1 MDAIDTQLAL
11 AEFEEAWVAVRYH
24 EGQASVAD
32 VQQAIRR
39 VNKLRRLADQVTRT
53 SGCPTFGGPGSTS
66 RRATSH

>member
-11 AEFEEAWVAVRYH
+11 AEFEEAWLAVRYH
-24 EGQASVAD
+24 EGYASVAD

-53 SGCPTFGGPGSTS
+53 SRCQTFGGPGSQSS
-66 RRATSH
+66 RAPTH